1 MLWGKYCTHRCNR
14 FVRQTVPPYCST
26 RREGFFSR
34 GDLRQFRVQPELTDE
49 RLVAGL
55 LLTLI
60 DDEMARLRVDSRF
73 EVG

>member
-1 MLWGKYCTHRCNR
+1 
-14 FVRQTVPPYCST
+14 
-26 RREGFFSR
+26 
-34 GDLRQFRVQPELTDE
+34 VQPELTDE